1 MAGAAQLALVDRL
14 EVYQLFSVLL
24 MRPINEV
31 TAQWLESEEAAA
43 LLMRLGIDPASLAE
57 ADLDALNRDR
67 TYLFRALAPGVGA
80 QPPYESYWTAKAEP
94 GSVIVAL
101 RERYRAAG
109 VEVDASAH
117 DRSDYLG
124 VEVAFMAA
132 LAEQEL
138 QAVQAGD
145 EIAAARL
152 SSLRQAF
159 LADHLGAWAP
169 AYLTSAR
176 RMAKTR
182 FYGEVLDALN
192 AFLSKDL
199 A

>member
-80 QPPYESYWTAKAEP
+80 QPPYESYWTA
-94 GSVIVAL
+94 
-101 RERYRAAG
+101 
-109 VEVDASAH
+109 
-117 DRSDYLG
+117 
-124 VEVAFMAA
+124 
-132 LAEQEL
+132 
-138 QAVQAGD
+138 
-145 EIAAARL
+145 
-152 SSLRQAF
+152 
-159 LADHLGAWAP
+159 
-169 AYLTSAR
+169 
-176 RMAKTR
+176 
-182 FYGEVLDALN
+182 
-192 AFLSKDL
+192 
-199 A
+199 

>member
-43 LLMRLGIDPASLAE
+43 LLMRLGIDPASL
-57 ADLDALNRDR
+57 ALNRDR

-132 LAEQEL
+132 LAEQEF